1 MLLTSARITPCQCHP
16 FDVWY
21 AASLDRQHAHTLTWF
36 CSKAAKRSP
45 EWLPCLCGKA
55 LARLQLVTGL
65 TAPTLI
71 PNRSRT
77 AVPWFGPDEAGRPS
91 RPDACGDQ
99 ETDLAC
105 AQVQKCD
112 VSSRRNP
119 AVADEF
125 RLPGVAQCRRAPS
138 GCGSVI

>member
-1 MLLTSARITPCQCHP
+1 
-16 FDVWY
+16 
-21 AASLDRQHAHTLTWF
+21 
-36 CSKAAKRSP
+36 
-45 EWLPCLCGKA
+45 
-55 LARLQLVTGL
+55 VTGL

-112 VSSRRNP
+112 RVATLQWQMSSGSQAWPN
-119 AVADEF
+119 V
-125 RLPGVAQCRRAPS
+125 GVRHPVVEVLYEGGA
-138 GCGSVI
+138 G